1 MTKPMQFL
9 TYLHDMTNARRM
21 TGADLAREMEL
32 NPQVVEEWFNGWRM
46 PSANQLPALATAL
59 DADPIDVALGWMI
72 DQAPEFEVALYD
84 GVLAP
89 RGTKFSHSSDLSL
102 RGPKRRP
109 ALVSMDVD
117 DPHDKEATPTVT
129 RLPDEGRPVRKRRR
143 AR

>member
-21 TGADLAREMEL
+21 TGTDLAREMEL
-32 NPQVVEEWFNGWRM
+32 NPVVVEEWLNGWQM
-46 PSANQLPALATAL
+46 PSANQLPALAKAL
-59 DADPIDVALGWMI
+59 DADPMDVALGWMI

-89 RGTKFSHSSDLSL
+89 RGTKFSHSSDLAL

-109 ALVSMDVD
+109 VVECMDVG
-117 DPHDKEATPTVT
+117 DPHDIPKEE
-129 RLPDEGRPVRKRRR
+129 R
-143 AR
+143 